1 MCVNHAN
8 GYIEEKSGNKYLVFD
23 TKDENKEFQEIYIYV
38 WNGIKNKI
46 KEINVREY
54 GYGKDYMKIKLTTLC
69 MS

>member
-8 GYIEEKSGNKYLVFD
+8 GYIEEISGNKYLVFD
-23 TKDENKEFQEIYIYV
+23 TKDENKELQEKYIDV

-54 GYGKDYMKIKLTTLC
+54 GYGKYYMKIKLTTLC